1 MPPEDAVTQ
10 ATSLGPKVAS
20 LAAKMLEL
28 DPGALAR
35 LRRMDVCGPGELEF
49 WKLVTAVD
57 LPGDGKTLRL
67 VKILATLAPKGESA
81 SRRSFHDFERPL
93 GAALC
98 DAGLSEAR
106 LARFLALPVQQRGE
120 ALERWARFLA
130 AQNTGALNCA
140 DFAYLLFSSDV
151 RPVRRLAEAY
161 YRQLDRKK
169 AQEEGDSE

>member
-1 MPPEDAVTQ
+1 MPPEDAVTEVS
-10 ATSLGPKVAS
+10 SLGSKVSS
-20 LAAKMLEL
+20 LAAKILEL

-35 LRRMDVCGPGELEF
+35 LRRMDVSGPGELEF
-49 WKLVTAVD
+49 WKLITAAD
-57 LPGDGKTLRL
+57 LPGNSKTLRL
-67 VKILATLAPKGESA
+67 VKILATLAPRGEPA
-81 SRRSFHDFERPL
+81 KRRSFHDFERPL

-106 LARFLALPVQQRGE
+106 LARFIALPVQQRGE

-130 AQNTGALNCA
+130 AQNTDALNCA

-161 YRQLDRKK
+161 YRQHDRKK
-169 AQEEGDSE
+169 HKEGDSK